1 MRDEDPASPRPAPS
15 GLARLAAA
23 HGVAMHY
30 QDHDDRRVDVPIATV
45 RAVLAA
51 MDVPADSS
59 GEIAASLVVAEEAGW
74 RRLVA
79 PTIVAPVGS
88 AAEIAVTAPDGA
100 VEVTVL
106 DAEGEVAATIAPGP
120 VGPSAEVGGER
131 LVRRTAVVPPSLATG
146 SYRLTVRAGRREEHA
161 HLLVVPP
168 RCPVPGDLRA
178 WGWQVQLYA
187 LRSAHSWGIGELAD
201 LRTLLTTAGKEHGAG
216 LVLANPLHAALP
228 VLPQEPSPYSPAS
241 RRFTNP
247 LYLRVEECDG
257 YGRLDPADRAR
268 VDALAAEAQAGNR
281 LDRIDRDTVFR
292 RKSEAFALLAAQPLG
307 VARAAAFAAYR
318 AEEGQGLVDFAT
330 AAALSERHGP
340 SWTAWPPALR
350 DPRSPAVA
358 AQRTALAERVALHT
372 WLQFQ
377 CDSQLAAVAAAARDA
392 GMPVGLLA
400 DLAVGVDPGGADAW
414 ALQADLAQRVT
425 VGAPPDSFNQ
435 QGQDWRLP
443 PLRPDRLPLTGY
455 APFRDLV
462 RSQLRHAG
470 GIRIDHAMGLFRLF
484 WIPEGAGAADGTYVR
499 YPADALLG
507 VLALEAE
514 AAGALVVGE
523 DLGTVEHGVP
533 ETLRAHGVLGSRVLW
548 FERRARA
555 SRPSRGEPPR
565 LPSAEYPVLA
575 LTSVTTH
582 DLPTAAGFLADEP
595 ARVRAALG
603 QLGHPLEV
611 ERARTATERRELLAL
626 LRDEG
631 LLPAGANDAD
641 ITLAMHAFVA
651 QTPSLM
657 VTASLADAIGDLRQP
672 NLPGTVDEYPNW
684 CLPIAAPAGAPPS
697 GPNPLLPP
705 SEPRLLS
712 EILASPQVTRLA
724 EVLREGRARSGY
736 AAQ

>member
-1 MRDEDPASPRPAPS
+1 MRDEDLVPED
-15 GLARLAAA
+15 LARLAAA
-23 HGVAMHY
+23 HGVATHY
-30 QDHDDRRVDVPIATV
+30 EDHDGRRVDVSIETV

-51 MDVPADSS
+51 MDVPAGS
-59 GEIAASLVVAEEAGW
+59 AEEVRAALVAAAEMGW

-79 PTIVAPVGS
+79 PTVLVRVGS
-88 AAEIAVTAPDGA
+88 ATEVAVTAPAGA
-100 VEVTVL
+100 GQGTAEVTIL
-106 DAEGEVAATIAPGP
+106 TAEGGVVAIAPGP
-120 VGPSAEVGGER
+120 GRDWREVGRER
-131 LVRRTAVVPPSLATG
+131 LERRTAVLPSTLPIGAH
-146 SYRLTVRAGRREEHA
+146 RLTVRAGGREEHA

-168 RCPVPGDLRA
+168 RCPVPADLRA

-187 LRSAHSWGIGELAD
+187 LRSARSWGIGEFAD
-201 LRTLLTTAGKEHGAG
+201 LRTLLATAGREHGAG

-257 YGRLDPADRAR
+257 YGQLGPADRAR
-268 VDALAAEAQAGNR
+268 VDALAAEARAGNR
-281 LDRIDRDTVFR
+281 RDTIDRDAVFR
-292 RKSEAFALLAAQPLG
+292 RKSEAFALLAAQPLN
-307 VARAAAFAAYR
+307 AQRAAALAAYR
-318 AEEGQGLVDFAT
+318 AEEGQGLIDFAA
-330 AAALSERHGP
+330 AAALAECHGR
-340 SWTAWPPALR
+340 SWAAWPVALR
-350 DPRSPAVA
+350 DPHSPAVA
-358 AQRTALAERVALHT
+358 AARAELADRIALHT

-377 CDSQLAAVAAAARDA
+377 CDTQLAAAAAAARDA
-392 GMPVGLLA
+392 GMPVGLLV

-414 ALQADLAQRVT
+414 ALQADLAARVT

-435 QGQDWRLP
+435 QGQDWQLP

-455 APFRDLV
+455 EPFRDLV

-484 WIPEGAGAADGTYVR
+484 WIPAGADAADGTYVR

-523 DLGTVEHGVP
+523 DLGTVERGVP
-533 ETLRAHGVLGSRVLW
+533 ETLRAHGVLGSRVFW
-548 FERRARA
+548 FERREPEPHRSPEA
-555 SRPSRGEPPR
+555 SAR

-611 ERARTATERRELLAL
+611 ERARTAAERRELVTL
-626 LRDEG
+626 LVDEG
-631 LLPAGANDAD
+631 LVAPGASDAD
-641 ITLAMHAFVA
+641 VVLAMYAFVA
-651 QTPSLM
+651 RTPSLM
-657 VTASLADAIGDLRQP
+657 VTASLGDAIGDLRQP

-684 CLPIAAPAGAPPS
+684 RLPVAAPSGPPPS
-697 GPNPLLPP
+697 GPQPLLPP
-705 SEPRLLS
+705 SHPRLLD
-712 EILASPQVTRLA
+712 EILVSPQVTRLA
-724 EVLREGRARSGY
+724 EVLRQGRAGSGY